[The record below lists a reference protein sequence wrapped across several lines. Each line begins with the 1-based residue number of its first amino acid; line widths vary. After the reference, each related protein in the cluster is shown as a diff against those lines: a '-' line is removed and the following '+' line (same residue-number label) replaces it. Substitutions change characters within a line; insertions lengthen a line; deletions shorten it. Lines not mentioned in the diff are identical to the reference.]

1 MTGVRQ
7 EAMWMWA
14 DGSDGQD
21 HEVRITVGVDTHTDL
36 HVGVALD
43 QFGRRL
49 GTRSVPTTPVGFAEL
64 VTWASDL
71 GVLERFGI
79 EGTGSY
85 GAGLARW
92 LRGRGLTVVEVERPD
107 RHSRQAR
114 RRRGKSDPLDA
125 EAAARAVQA
134 GTVIGQPKAGDGQVE
149 MIRTLRLARRSA
161 MKARTQAANQLHA
174 LVVTAPD
181 DLRTRL
187 RALPLAELVR
197 LAAAFRPVRAGT
209 ALASTAAATKLALKS
224 LAVRYRQLS
233 GEIQALDAQLEQLV
247 DAAAPDLLAV
257 KGIGTET
264 AGALLVAAGD
274 NPDRLRSEAAFA
286 SLCGVAPI
294 PASSGKTNRH
304 RLSRGG
310 DRDANRALYLLALG
324 RMSWHLP
331 TRTYVTRRTAEGL
344 SKPEIIR
351 CLKRYL
357 ARELYRILVKPS
369 ALVLPPADGDEAQ
382 RSTIAS

>member
-1 MTGVRQ
+1 
-7 EAMWMWA
+7 MWSGSGDVQ
-14 DGSDGQD
+14 DGDIR
-21 HEVRITVGVDTHTDL
+21 VTMGVDTHADL

-43 QFGRRL
+43 QFGRCL
-49 GTRSVPTTPVGFAEL
+49 GARSVATTTAGFAEL
-64 VTWASDL
+64 VVWASAF
-71 GVLERFGI
+71 GAIEQIGI

-92 LRGRGLTVVEVERPD
+92 LRDRDLTVVEVERPH
-107 RHSRQAR
+107 RHGRQVR

-134 GTVIGQPKAGDGQVE
+134 GTVIGQPKAGDGHVE

-181 DLRTRL
+181 ELRTRL
-187 RALPLAELVR
+187 RGVPLPELVR
-197 LAAAFRPVRAGT
+197 LTAAFRPLRAGT
-209 ALASTAAATKLALKS
+209 ALGTPAAATRLALKS

-233 GEIQALDAQLEQLV
+233 AEIEALDTQLDRLV
-247 DAAAPDLLAV
+247 ATAAPDLLAV
-257 KGIGTET
+257 KGVGTDI

-310 DRDANRALYLLALG
+310 DRDANRALYLLVLG
-324 RMSWHLP
+324 RMGWDP
-331 TRTYVTRRTAEGL
+331 ATRAYVTRRTAAGL

-357 ARELYRILVKPS
+357 AREIYRLLVKPPTLLS
-369 ALVLPPADGDEAQ
+369 SPVDGDPAPFPAK
-382 RSTIAS
+382 AS

>member
-1 MTGVRQ
+1 MRMRSDGNGDQHGGVRVTI
-7 EAMWMWA
+7 
-14 DGSDGQD
+14 G
-21 HEVRITVGVDTHTDL
+21 IDTHADL

-49 GTRSVPTTPVGFAEL
+49 GARSIPTTPAGFAEL
-64 VTWASDL
+64 VAWASTL
-71 GVLERFGI
+71 GVIEQVGI

-92 LRGRGLTVVEVERPD
+92 LRDRGLPVVEVERPH
-107 RHSRQAR
+107 RHGQQAR

-134 GTVIGQPKAGDGQVE
+134 GTVIGQPKAGNGQVE

-181 DLRTRL
+181 DLRSRL

-197 LAAAFRPVRAGT
+197 QAAAFRPLGGAP
-209 ALASTAAATKLALKS
+209 LSTPAAATKLALKS
-224 LAVRYRQLS
+224 LAVRFRQLS
-233 GEIQALDAQLEQLV
+233 AEIESLDAQLEHLV
-247 DAAAPDLLAV
+247 ATAAPDLLAI
-257 KGIGTET
+257 KGIGTDT

-294 PASSGKTNRH
+294 PASSGKTHRH

-324 RMSWHLP
+324 RMSWDP
-331 TRTYVTRRTAEGL
+331 RTRAYVARRTADGL

-357 ARELYRILVKPS
+357 ARELYRMLAGPLSRPSPSPLVGRDS
-369 ALVLPPADGDEAQ
+369 APPEPAL
-382 RSTIAS
+382 AS

>member
-1 MTGVRQ
+1 MGPGSSDAQ
-7 EAMWMWA
+7 
-14 DGSDGQD
+14 DG
-21 HEVRITVGVDTHTDL
+21 EVRVTVGVDTHIDQ

-49 GTRSVPTTPVGFAEL
+49 GTRSVPTTPAGFATL
-64 VTWASDL
+64 LAWAGGF
-71 GVLERFGI
+71 GVIERIGI

-92 LRGRGLTVVEVERPD
+92 LGARGLTIVEVERPH
-107 RHSRQAR
+107 RHGRQVR

-134 GTVIGQPKAGDGQVE
+134 GTVTGQPKAGDGQVE

-181 DLRTRL
+181 DLRARL
-187 RALPLAELVR
+187 RPLTMTELITLVAAFLLVR
-197 LAAAFRPVRAGT
+197 TGTALGTPLAAA
-209 ALASTAAATKLALKS
+209 KLALKG
-224 LAVRYRQLS
+224 LAIRYRQLS
-233 GEIQALDAQLEQLV
+233 AEIDALDMHLEQLV
-247 DAAAPDLLAV
+247 STVAPQLLAV
-257 KGIGTET
+257 KGVGTDI

-274 NPDRLRSEAAFA
+274 NPERLRSEAAFA

-294 PASSGKTNRH
+294 PASSGKTSRH

-324 RMSWHLP
+324 RMGWDP
-331 TRTYVTRRTAEGL
+331 ATRTYVTRRTADGL
-344 SKPEIIR
+344 SKAEIIR

-357 ARELYRILVKPS
+357 AREIYRLLVKPPAS
-369 ALVLPPADGDEAQ
+369 LSSPADGDDLQPSAM
-382 RSTIAS
+382 AS

>member
-1 MTGVRQ
+1 MG
-7 EAMWMWA
+7 MWT
-14 DGSDGQD
+14 DGSDAQHG
-21 HEVRITVGVDTHTDL
+21 EVRVTVGVDTHTDQ
-36 HVGVALD
+36 HVAVALD

-49 GTRSVPTTPVGFAEL
+49 GTRSVPTTPAGFAVL
-64 VTWASDL
+64 LAWARDF
-71 GVLERFGI
+71 GGIEQIGI

-85 GAGLARW
+85 GAGLTRW
-92 LRGRGLTVVEVERPD
+92 LRARGLAVIEVERPH
-107 RHSRQAR
+107 RHGRQAR

-149 MIRTLRLARRSA
+149 MIRILRLARRSA

-181 DLRTRL
+181 ELRARL
-187 RALPLAELVR
+187 RPLPMVELLALV
-197 LAAAFRPVRAGT
+197 AAFRPVRAGA
-209 ALASTAAATKLALKS
+209 ALGTPVAAAKLALRG
-224 LAVRYRQLS
+224 LAIRYRQLS
-233 GEIQALDAQLEQLV
+233 AEIDDLDVHLGQLV
-247 DAAAPDLLAV
+247 SAAAPGLTGV
-257 KGIGTET
+257 KGVGTDI

-274 NPDRLRSEAAFA
+274 NPDRLHSEAAFA

-324 RMSWHLP
+324 RMGWDPS
-331 TRTYVTRRTAEGL
+331 TRTYVKRRTADGL

-357 ARELYRILVKPS
+357 AREIYRILVKPPAS
-369 ALVLPPADGDEAQ
+369 LSHPADGNPPSPA
-382 RSTIAS
+382 RAS

>member
-1 MTGVRQ
+1 MRSDRG
-7 EAMWMWA
+7 
-14 DGSDGQD
+14 DGQD
-21 HEVRITVGVDTHTDL
+21 NAVRVTVGIDTHVDL

-49 GTRSVPTTPVGFAEL
+49 GTRAIPTTPAGFAEL
-64 VTWASDL
+64 VAWASDF
-71 GVLERFGI
+71 GVIEGLGI

-92 LRGRGLTVVEVERPD
+92 LRARGLTVVEVERPH
-107 RHSRQAR
+107 RHGRQAR
-114 RRRGKSDPLDA
+114 RHRGKSDPLDA

-181 DLRTRL
+181 ELRTCL
-187 RALPLAELVR
+187 RGLPLVELVGR
-197 LAAAFRPVRAGT
+197 ASAFRPVRAGT
-209 ALASTAAATKLALKS
+209 AVATPAAATKLALKS

-233 GEIQALDAQLEQLV
+233 AEIEAIDAQLEYLV
-247 DAAAPDLLAV
+247 ATAAPDLLAV
-257 KGIGTET
+257 KGIGTDT

-294 PASSGKTNRH
+294 PASSGKTHRH

-324 RMSWHLP
+324 RMSWHP
-331 TRTYVTRRTAEGL
+331 RTRAYVARRIADGL

-357 ARELYRILVKPS
+357 VRELYRTLVRPPTSLPGSADDDPAPPAS
-369 ALVLPPADGDEAQ
+369 AL
-382 RSTIAS
+382 AS